1 MIKIKHLIALFFLII
16 FCSADLKAFVVLENT
31 EQIKKYAFIE
41 ILPVEAAEGAYFTIN
56 NGEPMKFIV
65 QKQLVEY
72 YKSSDDKIKIDL
84 TMPFDSK
91 YKNSIYYFNESSD
104 KDRVISV
111 LVSRKL
117 SEESKKIAK
126 LITSMAN
133 SIMEYNESGNVEDFK
148 SASKNFGSIYY
159 LDVFVKELCE
169 LDSEEMNEFLNIIK
183 YGLYLPNENYE
194 VITQKI
200 IENISQLK
208 KAGNEIKQLNDSN
221 SNYLRPED
229 KRNKLDG
236 LTQNINDI
244 FWNTFEIVKS
254 YKKIQTDAVSGR

>member
-133 SIMEYNESGNVEDFK
+133 SIM
-148 SASKNFGSIYY
+148 
-159 LDVFVKELCE
+159 
-169 LDSEEMNEFLNIIK
+169 
-183 YGLYLPNENYE
+183 
-194 VITQKI
+194 
-200 IENISQLK
+200 
-208 KAGNEIKQLNDSN
+208 
-221 SNYLRPED
+221 
-229 KRNKLDG
+229 
-236 LTQNINDI
+236 
-244 FWNTFEIVKS
+244 
-254 YKKIQTDAVSGR
+254 

>member
-1 MIKIKHLIALFFLII
+1 
-16 FCSADLKAFVVLENT
+16 
-31 EQIKKYAFIE
+31 
-41 ILPVEAAEGAYFTIN
+41 
-56 NGEPMKFIV
+56 
-65 QKQLVEY
+65 
-72 YKSSDDKIKIDL
+72 
-84 TMPFDSK
+84 
-91 YKNSIYYFNESSD
+91 
-104 KDRVISV
+104 
-111 LVSRKL
+111 
-117 SEESKKIAK
+117 
-126 LITSMAN
+126 
-133 SIMEYNESGNVEDFK
+133 
-148 SASKNFGSIYY
+148 
-159 LDVFVKELCE
+159 
-169 LDSEEMNEFLNIIK
+169 
-183 YGLYLPNENYE
+183 LPNENYE